1 MGLSTP
7 VAVFAHTCQNQY
19 PTALS
24 ATSSIIPS
32 TEFPQNK
39 HKITNLISNTSDAS
53 TAPSPTKILWKRR
66 CQETGMMRAR
76 ALTIEGSFP
85 AIAITAAPEA
95 IFVFPTIPSDSEL
108 IVALS
113 DNESLQ
119 KWYESVLMVSKGCL
133 DNIDS
138 VSCQHFT
145 VPSRPWLKIL
155 LEASAAL
162 IPITPA
168 AGV

>member
-1 MGLSTP
+1 MGLSAP

-39 HKITNLISNTSDAS
+39 HKITHLISNTSDAS
-53 TAPSPTKILWKRR
+53 TAPSPTTILWKRR

-85 AIAITAAPEA
+85 AIAITASLEP
-95 IFVFPTIPSDSEL
+95 ISVFPTIAGHNP
-108 IVALS
+108 
-113 DNESLQ
+113 
-119 KWYESVLMVSKGCL
+119 
-133 DNIDS
+133 
-138 VSCQHFT
+138 HF
-145 VPSRPWLKIL
+145 
-155 LEASAAL
+155 
-162 IPITPA
+162 
-168 AGV
+168 G